1 MYTAPPQKTLAGQPV
16 GRRVKFTGFAL
27 EPSVHQRLLEMGLTV
42 GTEYLEP
49 GYTASDGCAGNL
61 TGSVTVSGTVNGNV
75 VEDDIITEENN

>member
-42 GTEYLEP
+42 GTE
-49 GYTASDGCAGNL
+49 C
-61 TGSVTVSGTVNGNV
+61 TVVRYAPLKGA
-75 VEDDIITEENN
+75 EIPWRM